1 MEKKFVF
8 DERNNGI
15 LSINN
20 IYLIV
25 NCQVPA
31 QYQEQITLLKLN
43 KNIADLPDKQCARQG
58 KEFESFWHSF
68 TQFLP
73 QEPTANLSVE

>member
-1 MEKKFVF
+1 MKEIKGF
-8 DERNNGI
+8 

-25 NCQVPA
+25 NCQVSA

-43 KNIADLPDKQCARQG
+43 KNIADLPDK
-58 KEFESFWHSF
+58 
-68 TQFLP
+68 
-73 QEPTANLSVE
+73 